1 MNGIKKNLGREKMK
15 KKDRLRMIKESQQA
29 VKHIKRIVQYAE
41 DKGLCKL
48 AEDARGIMLY
58 HKLRIRML
66 KDR

>member
-1 MNGIKKNLGREKMK
+1 MK

-41 DKGLCKL
+41 DKGFCKL
-48 AEDARGIMLY
+48 REDARGIMLN